1 MTKTEYVI
9 VCEGEELLTFA
20 AANDSAAK
28 QRTRRYLSRCRS
40 ASSRITATVCRVF
53 GDADQWRD
61 EIATVSARPRA
72 I

>member
-1 MTKTEYVI
+1 MTKTSYVI
-9 VCEGEELLTFA
+9 VCDGEERMTFA

-28 QRTRRYLSRCRS
+28 QRTRRYLARFRS
-40 ASSRITATVCRVF
+40 TAARITATVCRVI
-53 GDADQWRD
+53 GDDDQWRD